1 MRVPLRA
8 IRIGLVVVVIALL
21 VPLAAG
27 FLGQTGSPGPTDA
40 TTTSSESVTPSPD
53 GTTVRTH
60 SPSDQ
65 PEHLVYVVDAAG
77 PAQLT
82 VVDRT
87 TEEVVFKTTEYQI
100 YHDVDPSPAGERT
113 LLYTA
118 SNIYGGDAC
127 AEVPTDS
134 CTLNVVERVN
144 YSTGETERL
153 YSRLLNYNGS
163 SNTHDVD
170 RISGTEY
177 LVGDIQFDRVF
188 VVNTSDG
195 TVEWTWEAA
204 SAFDRSSGGKPDD
217 WTHLNDVE
225 VLDDGRYMANLRN
238 QDQVVFLDRERGLLE
253 NWTLGSDGDHE
264 VLYEPHNPDYI
275 PAEMGG
281 PAILI
286 ADSENNRI
294 VEYQRRN
301 GTWERT
307 WLWTDERLQ
316 WPRDADRLPNNNTL
330 VVDTHGTR
338 ILEVAPNGTVVAER
352 SVPRG
357 VYEAEL
363 LSTGPESDG
372 GYSMARIRHDTASA
386 AVGGPAGPIERARK
400 GFLDLFPP

>member
-1 MRVPLRA
+1 
-8 IRIGLVVVVIALL
+8 
-21 VPLAAG
+21 
-27 FLGQTGSPGPTDA
+27 
-40 TTTSSESVTPSPD
+40 
-53 GTTVRTH
+53 
-60 SPSDQ
+60 
-65 PEHLVYVVDAAG
+65 
-77 PAQLT
+77 
-82 VVDRT
+82 
-87 TEEVVFKTTEYQI
+87 
-100 YHDVDPSPAGERT
+100 
-113 LLYTA
+113 
-118 SNIYGGDAC
+118 
-127 AEVPTDS
+127 
-134 CTLNVVERVN
+134 
-144 YSTGETERL
+144 
-153 YSRLLNYNGS
+153 
-163 SNTHDVD
+163 
-170 RISGTEY
+170 
-177 LVGDIQFDRVF
+177 
-188 VVNTSDG
+188 
-195 TVEWTWEAA
+195 
-204 SAFDRSSGGKPDD
+204 
-217 WTHLNDVE
+217 
-225 VLDDGRYMANLRN
+225 
-238 QDQVVFLDRERGLLE
+238 QVVFLDRERGLLE

-400 GFLDLFPP
+400 GFLDLFPPLVLHGFLFVLPTWVSPLAGALSLVALVVVVLWAAGELGRFARRRYRGR